1 MANQYLIGIHAY
13 ISSKIEDTRETKK
26 ALEGKE
32 DPAQISYLDGKLEQL
47 GAIRRF
53 LKEHYD
59 LPTQQYY

>member
-1 MANQYLIGIHAY
+1 MANQYLIGIHEY
-13 ISSKIEDTRETKK
+13 ISSKIEE
-26 ALEGKE
+26 AMAAKE
-32 DPAQISYLDGKLEQL
+32 AHAGNGDSAQISYLDGKLDQL